1 MNHMF
6 VPGPVDVADE
16 VLQAQTRPM
25 IPHRSAQFEE
35 IFHRTS
41 DRMQEIFKTKYRVF
55 VTPSTGTGL
64 HEAAV
69 RNFVDPGGKMLSLV
83 NGAFGKRWYDV
94 GRLNGKD
101 ADIYETSWNE
111 PIRGEDVAKLI
122 DGKGYQIVTIIHNE
136 TSTGLMNPVEEIS
149 KIIKQISPETILCVD
164 TVSSMAGTKIEMD
177 TWGVDYMLTSS
188 QKCLALPPGIAF
200 AAVSDRAME
209 RATQVEQRGWYFDFL
224 RLEKHRTTNS
234 MPTTAPI
241 SLFYALDVQLE
252 RILNQEGLENRW
264 ARHTAMA
271 KASAEWAAKHGLS
284 LYAPEGY
291 RSQTVTTINNDLE
304 YDISGL
310 NKFLLENGTRITN
323 GYGLL
328 KNKTFRIG
336 HMGETTLEDCKNLFE
351 LMDNFING

>member
-177 TWGVDYMLTSS
+177 AWGVDYMLTSS

-310 NKFLLENGTRITN
+310 NEFLMENGTRITN